1 MCENM
6 LYFLSTSLD
15 PGPKQC
21 FLLKQ
26 QKFNPIIPWR
36 HNKKNVLYIF
46 SSSVLDIL
54 QMAVK
59 ECISSWEAEL
69 SQCDFI
75 SVSHAGNKE
84 VIS

>member
-46 SSSVLDIL
+46 LIFLKRPRYFTDGGKG
-54 QMAVK
+54 MY
-59 ECISSWEAEL
+59 
-69 SQCDFI
+69 
-75 SVSHAGNKE
+75 
-84 VIS
+84 